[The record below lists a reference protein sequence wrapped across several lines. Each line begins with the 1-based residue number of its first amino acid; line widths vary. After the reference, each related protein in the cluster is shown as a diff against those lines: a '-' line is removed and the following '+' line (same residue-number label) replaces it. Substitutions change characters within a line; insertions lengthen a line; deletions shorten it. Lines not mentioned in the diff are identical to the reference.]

1 MGAGMSVVTL
11 VGRLDE
17 CLIPSDRETIV
28 DTMVQL
34 ERLLGFFKLTTIAS
48 KTFMK
53 ANGTAIMLRIMTNLL
68 KDEVIQRVGFGI
80 FEQQYKNREVILQ
93 LVKGGGLELLDKAIK
108 HHTEDDYL
116 RLELPVIRRRILAI
130 AADAAI
136 EEILRESISLQ
147 LCQRCQE
154 TMDRANRLE
163 TAVTMTK
170 LPRSCERVQRVLY
183 FMANYPRR
191 KQVQKAGLDA
201 LLYFARNADALT
213 QANEAP
219 VIPVLANTVKV
230 FRKDSDIMWRTFM
243 TLALLSQ
250 ISGYISSELTRF
262 GIHESAL
269 EVYVLFEERESKVQ
283 QQVLWMLGSI
293 LLWPDSRM
301 QVQTSDKCVDF
312 FKARMAER
320 DAHSKLKVKA
330 TAKAKDKKA
339 LMHVVVPHSIRKFM
353 RDTKGEVIVVKSQER
368 PITLKPPPKR
378 KEVVQKP
385 LFGTVYSE
393 FYEKGDPGLV

>member
-1 MGAGMSVVTL
+1 MGAGISVTTL

-28 DTMVQL
+28 DTMIQL
-34 ERLLGFFKLTTIAS
+34 ERVLGFFKLTTIAS
-48 KTFMK
+48 KNFSN
-53 ANGTAIMLRIMTNLL
+53 ANGTAILLRIMTNLL

-163 TAVTMTK
+163 SAITITK

-183 FMANYPRR
+183 FMANYPKR
-191 KQVQKAGLDA
+191 KLVQKAGLDA
-201 LLYFARNADALT
+201 LLYFARNADAVT
-213 QANEAP
+213 QANETP
-219 VIPVLANTVKV
+219 VIPVLANTIKV
-230 FRKDSDIMWRTFM
+230 FKRDCDIMWRAFM

-250 ISGYISSELTRF
+250 LSGYISSELTRF
-262 GIHESAL
+262 GIHDAAVDVFHE
-269 EVYVLFEERESKVQ
+269 FEDRESKVQ
-283 QQVLWMLGSI
+283 QQVLWTFGSI
-293 LLWPDSRM
+293 LLWPDSRT
-301 QVQTSDKCVDF
+301 QVQTSEICMDF
-312 FKARMAER
+312 FKARMTDREAN
-320 DAHSKLKVKA
+320 AKLKVKA
-330 TAKAKDKKA
+330 NVRSKDKKS
-339 LMHVVVPHSIRKFM
+339 LMQVIVPHPIRKFM
-353 RDTKGEVIVVKSQER
+353 RDTKGIVLVVKSQER
-368 PITLKPPPKR
+368 PIAMKPPPKR
-378 KEVVQKP
+378 KDINQKP
-385 LFGTVYSE
+385 LFGTVHSE